1 MFLSRNGTVSDGS
14 CEFNC
19 NIDQTLIEFR
29 KIFQVTSDGE
39 MFGPNCMSLII
50 ISISH
55 FLKELRFLIFIER
68 LWKMKLFLLQ

>member
-1 MFLSRNGTVSDGS
+1 MILSRNGTVSDGS

-19 NIDQTLIEFR
+19 NIDLTLIELR

-55 FLKELRFLIFIER
+55 FLKAITVSHFH
-68 LWKMKLFLLQ
+68 